1 MKHVY
6 PVRHPPALDAVP
18 KGSTTVSRDRAHE
31 PSLPH
36 EQDESSASQASV
48 TPQQKDVGRKAYDNA
63 TDGTVDTDKGPVMDQ
78 VYNQKVAP
86 DRGPDRPR
94 R

>member
-6 PVRHPPALDAVP
+6 PVRHPEALDAAG
-18 KGSTTVSRDRAHE
+18 KGATTASRDAARE

-36 EQDESSASQASV
+36 EQDESSRSQARA

-63 TDGTVDTDKGPVMDQ
+63 TDGTADTDKGPVMDQ
-78 VYNQKVAP
+78 VYNDRVAP
-86 DRGPDRPR
+86 GRGADEPR